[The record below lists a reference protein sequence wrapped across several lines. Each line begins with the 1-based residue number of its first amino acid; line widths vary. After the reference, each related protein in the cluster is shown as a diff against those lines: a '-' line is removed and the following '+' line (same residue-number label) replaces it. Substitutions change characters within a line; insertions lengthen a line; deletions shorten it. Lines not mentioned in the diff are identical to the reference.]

1 MSYVVDHYMDGIIK
15 LRPKVYPDHRGFFF
29 ELFQKEEY
37 KKIPGM
43 DFEFVQTNFAYS
55 FPGVVRG
62 LHFQIPPKAQGKLVT
77 CTWGRLWDVVVDLRP
92 DSQYFCTWKSFELN
106 DLNHDLLY
114 IPPGFAHGYYTFTE
128 AMMQYFCTEFYSP
141 EHERGI
147 CYDDP
152 VLNIPWIHRTVNVS
166 EKDLDLPYLED
177 IRNDLG
183 NWWKRNARV

>member
-1 MSYVVDHYMDGIIK
+1 MSYVVDHYMDGLIK

-43 DFEFVQTNFAYS
+43 DFEFVQTNFAHS
-55 FPGVVRG
+55 FAYVLRG

-106 DLNHDLLY
+106 DMNHDLLY

-128 AMMQYFCTEFYSP
+128 SMMQYFCTEFYSP